1 MNLRYLDILRTKKE
15 DCKKSPASDT
25 RVKNLLAFSGGV
37 DSSALFHA
45 LLEHQIPF
53 DIAIVNYAVR
63 AQSSD
68 EVAYAKELAKT
79 YGKRVFVHNAK
90 HISSNFEHNAR
101 TIRYEF
107 FHSLCKEHHYSNLI
121 VAHQLNDRLEWLLM
135 QLCRGSGICGLSG
148 FRGVQES
155 EDFYIV
161 RPMCEI
167 SRDEIVAYLHA
178 HNIKFF
184 TDESNEDMQFTR
196 NYIRLEFANKL
207 LARHKSGIL
216 QTLEIL
222 NTQVR
227 ELFIA
232 PMRIAPMLFVAPLH
246 SVREINLQ
254 SIDSALKSLGYVM
267 SVKQRKELVRLDYHI
282 EICKTGECFIVGSSR
297 ERIFITKR
305 ASKKKIS
312 MPKHIKEQYRVKKI
326 PKNIRPALFEAKIYD
341 KALEQ
346 MLLKI
351 QNLAR

>member
-1 MNLRYLDILRTKKE
+1 MNLRYLDILRTNKE
-15 DCKKSPASDT
+15 DCKKSLASNA

-68 EVAYAKELAKT
+68 EVAYAKELAEA
-79 YGKRVFVHNAK
+79 YGKRVFIHNAK
-90 HISSNFEHNAR
+90 RISSNFEHNAR
-101 TIRYEF
+101 AIRYEF
-107 FHSLCKEHHYSNLI
+107 FRSLCKEHHYSNLI

-155 EDFYIV
+155 GDFCIV

-178 HNIKFF
+178 RNIKFF
-184 TDESNEDMQFTR
+184 TDESNEDTHFTR

-267 SVKQRKELVRLDYHI
+267 SAKQRKELARLDYHI
-282 EICKTGECFIVGSSR
+282 KISKAMECFVVGSD
-297 ERIFITKR
+297 EKWIFIAKYPRTQK
-305 ASKKKIS
+305 AC
-312 MPKHIKEQYRVKKI
+312 MPKNIKEQYRIKKI
-326 PKNIRPALFEAKIYD
+326 PKNIRPALFLAQIYD
-341 KALEQ
+341 ERLEQ

-351 QNLAR
+351 ENLAR